1 VIDRPAAL
9 RAERAAMLSF
19 CGFLDEAEW
28 CTASAAVGWRIQDV
42 VAHLGGACHAL
53 FTPAALSLLRSS
65 DIERSND
72 AMVDARRSWPQ
83 DKVFA
88 EFERWSARAIGL
100 SLITAALPV
109 GRVRLPLA
117 ELGRFPAALLLGS
130 ALVFDLHTHL
140 RFDMA
145 PALGRE
151 APPSDANRMA
161 VVIEWMLAVL
171 GNQLASATPEWMD
184 RPLSLRL
191 HGQGGDTWT
200 IDRRGVANG
209 ASPAAVAVIDAAA
222 ERFPCWGTRRSPW
235 RDHDIVISGDAAY
248 GARFLDGINV
258 V

>member
-1 VIDRPAAL
+1 
-9 RAERAAMLSF
+9 
-19 CGFLDEAEW
+19 
-28 CTASAAVGWRIQDV
+28 
-42 VAHLGGACHAL
+42 
-53 FTPAALSLLRSS
+53 LSLLRSS

-72 AMVDARRSWPQ
+72 AMVDARRSWSRAE
-83 DKVFA
+83 VFA
-88 EFERWSARAIGL
+88 EFERWSGRAIGL
-100 SLITAALPV
+100 STTAAALPL

-117 ELGRFPAALLLGS
+117 ELGRFPVALLLGS

-145 PALGRE
+145 AALGRE

-161 VVIEWMLAVL
+161 VVVEWMLAVL

-191 HGQGGDTWT
+191 HGQGSGTWT
-200 IDRRGVANG
+200 IDRGSVANG
-209 ASPAAVAVIDAAA
+209 ASPAAAAVIDAAA
-222 ERFPCWGTRRSPW
+222 EQFPCWGTRRSAW

-248 GARFLDGINV
+248 GENFLDGINV

>member
-1 VIDRPAAL
+1 
-9 RAERAAMLSF
+9 MLSF
-19 CGFLDEAEW
+19 CGVLDDAEW
-28 CTASAAVGWRIQDV
+28 CTSSAADGWRIHDV

-72 AMVDARRSWPQ
+72 AMVDARRSWPRAE
-83 DKVFA
+83 VFA
-88 EFERWSARAIGL
+88 EFERWSARAARL
-100 SLITAALPV
+100 SMIPAVLPL
-109 GRVRLPLA
+109 GRLRLPLA
-117 ELGRFPAALLLGS
+117 ELGRFPVALLLGS

-145 PALGRE
+145 SALDRE

-161 VVIEWMLAVL
+161 VVVEWMLAVL
-171 GNQLASATPEWMD
+171 GNQLASTSTEWMD

-191 HGQGGDTWT
+191 HGQGGGTWT
-200 IDRRGVANG
+200 VDRRGVANG

-222 ERFPCWGTRRSPW
+222 DHFPCWGTRRSSW
-235 RDHDIVISGDAAY
+235 RDHDIAISGDAAY
-248 GARFLDGINV
+248 GENFLDGINV